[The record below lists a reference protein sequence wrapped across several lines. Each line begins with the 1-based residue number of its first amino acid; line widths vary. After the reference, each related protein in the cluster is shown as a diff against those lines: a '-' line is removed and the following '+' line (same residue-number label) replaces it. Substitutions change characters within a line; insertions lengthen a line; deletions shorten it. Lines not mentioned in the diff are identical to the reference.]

1 MDGGDVAAGRW
12 VVAPAKLTV
21 SLRVLRRRPDGYHD
35 LEAEM
40 VSLDLADRLW
50 IDPAGDG
57 LEIVADANARAA
69 GLDAGPD
76 NLVRRALLAVGRSA
90 DVQLHKQIPVQGG
103 LGGGSTD
110 AAAVL
115 RWAGCTDLTV
125 AAGLGSDVPFCVAG
139 GRAGVT
145 GLGDEVSSRPFE
157 PSTFVLLLPPFGVST
172 VDAYRAWDRQ
182 QSDRREGD
190 RQASDRQGSDR
201 QGSDRQASDRQGSE
215 LAEAGVNDLTAPA
228 LSVEPRLARWRDRLG
243 ALTGREPVLAGSG
256 STWFVDLGP
265 GDADVEDR
273 PVDMD
278 GERGRLIVARAVP
291 ASWDGETVEKG

>member
-1 MDGGDVAAGRW
+1 VDGGDVADRRW

-50 IDPAGDG
+50 IDPSGDG

-76 NLVRRALLAVGRSA
+76 NLVRRALLAVGRA
-90 DVQLHKQIPVQGG
+90 AGVQLRKQIPVQGG

-125 AAGLGSDVPFCVAG
+125 AAGLGADVPFCVAG
-139 GRAGVT
+139 GRAVVT

-157 PSTFVLLLPPFGVST
+157 PRTFGLLLPPFGVST

-182 QSDRREGD
+182 QSDRRESD
-190 RQASDRQGSDR
+190 QQQA
-201 QGSDRQASDRQGSE
+201 SDRQASDRQASDRQDSE
-215 LAEAGVNDLTAPA
+215 RAEAGVNDLTAPA

-256 STWFVDLGP
+256 STWFVDLGS

-291 ASWDGETVEKG
+291 ASWDGVALRKS

>member
-1 MDGGDVAAGRW
+1 MGGGDVAAGRW

-90 DVQLHKQIPVQGG
+90 GVRLHKRIPVQGG

-125 AAGLGSDVPFCVAG
+125 AAGLGADVPFCVAG
-139 GRAGVT
+139 GRAVVT

-157 PSTFVLLLPPFGVST
+157 PRTFVLLLPPFGVST

-182 QSDRREGD
+182 DRRQ
-190 RQASDRQGSDR
+190 QASGRPDVDR
-201 QGSDRQASDRQGSE
+201 
-215 LAEAGVNDLTAPA
+215 AGVGPNDLGAPA
-228 LSVEPRLARWRDRLG
+228 LAVEPRLAPWRDRLG

-273 PVDMD
+273 PVDID

-291 ASWDGETVEKG
+291 ASWDGEAVEKG

>member
-21 SLRVLRRRPDGYHD
+21 SLRVLRRRSDGYHD

-50 IDPAGDG
+50 IDPSGDG

-76 NLVRRALLAVGRSA
+76 NLVRRALLAVGRPA
-90 DVQLHKQIPVQGG
+90 GVQLHKRIPVQGG

-115 RWAGCTDLTV
+115 RWAGCSDLTV
-125 AAGLGSDVPFCVAG
+125 AAGLGADVPFCIAG
-139 GRAGVT
+139 GRAVVT

-157 PSTFVLLLPPFGVST
+157 PRTFVLLLPPFGVST
-172 VDAYRAWDRQ
+172 VDAYRAWDQQASGRQ
-182 QSDRREGD
+182 DRDQQASGQQDGGRPDGD
-190 RQASDRQGSDR
+190 RAGP
-201 QGSDRQASDRQGSE
+201 
-215 LAEAGVNDLTAPA
+215 GVNDLSAPA
-228 LSVEPRLARWRDRLG
+228 LSVEPRLAPWRDRLG

-291 ASWDGETVEKG
+291 ASWDGEAVEKG

>member
-21 SLRVLRRRPDGYHD
+21 SLRVRRRRPDGYHD

-40 VSLDLADRLW
+40 VSLDLADWLW

-90 DVQLHKQIPVQGG
+90 GVQLHKQIPVQGG

-115 RWAGCTDLTV
+115 RWAGCTDLSV
-125 AAGLGSDVPFCVAG
+125 AAGLGADVPFCVAG
-139 GRAGVT
+139 GRAVVT

-157 PSTFVLLLPPFGVST
+157 PRTFVLLLPPFGVST

-182 QSDRREGD
+182 QRDRREGD
-190 RQASDRQGSDR
+190 RQDSVRQDSVR
-201 QGSDRQASDRQGSE
+201 QDSVRRGSE
-215 LAEAGVNDLTAPA
+215 RTEAGVNDLTAPA

-291 ASWDGETVEKG
+291 ASGDGEAVEKG

>member
-50 IDPAGDG
+50 IDPSGDG

-76 NLVRRALLAVGRSA
+76 NLVRRALRAVDRHA
-90 DVQLHKQIPVQGG
+90 AIQLHKQIPVQGG

-110 AAAVL
+110 AAAIL
-115 RWAGCTDLTV
+115 RWAGCTDLAV
-125 AAGLGSDVPFCVAG
+125 AAGLGADVPFCLAG
-139 GRAGVT
+139 GRAVVT
-145 GLGDEVSSRPFE
+145 GLGDEVSSQPFE
-157 PSTFVLLLPPFGVST
+157 PRTFGLLLPPFGVST
-172 VDAYRAWDRQ
+172 VDAYGAWDQ
-182 QSDRREGD
+182 
-190 RQASDRQGSDR
+190 QASDRQGR
-201 QGSDRQASDRQGSE
+201 GGQASDRPGPDR
-215 LAEAGVNDLTAPA
+215 ADAGVNDLTVPA

-265 GDADVEDR
+265 GDTAVEDQ
-273 PVDMD
+273 PVDVD
-278 GERGRLIVARAVP
+278 GERGRMIVARAVP
-291 ASWDGETVEKG
+291 ASWDGVALEKG